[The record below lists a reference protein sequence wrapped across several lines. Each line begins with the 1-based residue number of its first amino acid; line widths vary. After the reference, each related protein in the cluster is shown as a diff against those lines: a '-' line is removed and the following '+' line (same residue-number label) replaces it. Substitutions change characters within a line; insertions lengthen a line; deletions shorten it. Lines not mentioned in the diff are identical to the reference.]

1 MRREPYISIIIPTIN
16 EEKSI
21 VEAISGI
28 KRVVDGIGYEI
39 IIVDG
44 GSTDKTVEYAKRAGA
59 TRILYS
65 DKGKGHALRKGFEAA
80 EGKIVISIDA
90 DLSHRP
96 EEIKLIVSSIEI
108 GYDVCMGSRFIIGG
122 GTEDMSLVRK
132 IGNKFFV
139 LMVNLL
145 YKTNYT
151 DMCYGYRGFRKDVIK
166 RLGLKEDGFGI
177 ETEISIRSKLAG
189 LKIIEVPSFEKVR
202 GSGESNL
209 KTFRDGYIILRTII
223 SNLFG

>member
-65 DKGKGHALRKGFEAA
+65 DKGKGHALRKGFEA
-80 EGKIVISIDA
+80 
-90 DLSHRP
+90 
-96 EEIKLIVSSIEI
+96 
-108 GYDVCMGSRFIIGG
+108 
-122 GTEDMSLVRK
+122 
-132 IGNKFFV
+132 
-139 LMVNLL
+139 
-145 YKTNYT
+145 
-151 DMCYGYRGFRKDVIK
+151 RKD
-166 RLGLKEDGFGI
+166 
-177 ETEISIRSKLAG
+177 
-189 LKIIEVPSFEKVR
+189 
-202 GSGESNL
+202 
-209 KTFRDGYIILRTII
+209 
-223 SNLFG
+223 